1 MDTLKPATEP
11 ERLITQRHY
20 RMRYTL
26 SVIWQSQKTTLTR
39 GTIYL
44 LTSDFVEFVQRKHRN
59 AFAKVQ
65 L

>member
-1 MDTLKPATEP
+1 MDTLKPATET

-26 SVIWQSQKTTLTR
+26 SVVGNREKTTLTANDL
-39 GTIYL
+39 L
-44 LTSDFVEFVQRKHRN
+44 LTSDFVEFVQRKHR